1 MRNDL
6 HHQGGWNRHGGY
18 IFMLCVFILF
28 VHLGL
33 YTGTK
38 YRSKPDTES
47 PAKVGFSSILPSI
60 THHPIPQ
67 LIEDAEAQFRA
78 KLERQSTTLK
88 AATAEYK
95 RRYKRSPPKGFDQ
108 WWEFAQKNNH
118 VMVDEYDG
126 LSEDLEPF
134 WALSGEEVR
143 RRSMQVGALPSID
156 LVRIRDGKVSVV
168 NVEKGF
174 EDLEVSARAQGFARM
189 TEKFAHLLPDMDLPI
204 NAKAE
209 GRVVVPWEARQYA
222 NLSHSD
228 SSQGI
233 ESVIGGP
240 FYPDWRG
247 EGNVWE
253 AVRRT
258 CDPSSPARRLFSS
271 VRSIFSAYPKPGSD
285 FAFLSRTSS
294 NLDLCAKP
302 HAHYQQGHLFSD
314 WRTIPALY
322 PVFSPAKAKGF
333 MDIRIPSHYYYGST
347 KLYTYG
353 WDPVNMELRDVD
365 DMEVRWEEK
374 QEKVF
379 WRGSTTGGGNNPPGF
394 APQYHRHRFVRMASL
409 TDTEENRT
417 VTFLDPSGSQYI
429 SATVSVGELNEDVI
443 DAAFV
448 KATNPNAY
456 PGGMEALARE
466 HRFGDAVP
474 LGRHWAYKY
483 LMDLDGM
490 GYSGR
495 FMAFM
500 ASDSVPVKSTV
511 YDEYFSDWIQP
522 WVHFIPL
529 STTYKEIY
537 NIFSYFSG
545 PPPSV
550 IKAAGLENETLSTS
564 DFASQ
569 DGDNRLRRIARAG
582 KQWKKHMGRKE
593 DMQIYVYR
601 LCLEYARL
609 VADDRDA
616 MSLRM

>member
-1 MRNDL
+1 M
-6 HHQGGWNRHGGY
+6 
-18 IFMLCVFILF
+18 
-28 VHLGL
+28 
-33 YTGTK
+33 
-38 YRSKPDTES
+38 
-47 PAKVGFSSILPSI
+47 
-60 THHPIPQ
+60 
-67 LIEDAEAQFRA
+67 
-78 KLERQSTTLK
+78 STTNSL
-88 AATAEYK
+88 
-95 RRYKRSPPKGFDQ
+95 
-108 WWEFAQKNNH
+108 
-118 VMVDEYDG
+118 
-126 LSEDLEPF
+126 
-134 WALSGEEVR
+134 
-143 RRSMQVGALPSID
+143 
-156 LVRIRDGKVSVV
+156 
-168 NVEKGF
+168 
-174 EDLEVSARAQGFARM
+174 
-189 TEKFAHLLPDMDLPI
+189 TE
-204 NAKAE
+204 
-209 GRVVVPWEARQYA
+209 
-222 NLSHSD
+222 
-228 SSQGI
+228 GI

-253 AVRRT
+253 AIRRT

-271 VRSIFSAYPKPGSD
+271 VRSIFTAYPKPGSE
-285 FAFLSRTSS
+285 FAFLSQTSS

-347 KLYTYG
+347 KRYTYG
-353 WDPVNMELRDVD
+353 WDPINMELRDVD

-374 QEKVF
+374 QDKVF

-448 KATNPNAY
+448 TATNPNAY
-456 PGGMEALARE
+456 PGGMEALKRE

-495 FMAFM
+495 FMAFL
-500 ASDSVPVKSTV
+500 ASDSVPVKNTV

-522 WVHFIPL
+522 WYGF
-529 STTYKEIY
+529 
-537 NIFSYFSG
+537 FSFTFFSFAHLRTG
-545 PPPSV
+545 YTSFQFPPRTRRYTISFRTFLV
-550 IKAAGLENETLSTS
+550 L
-564 DFASQ
+564 
-569 DGDNRLRRIARAG
+569 RLR
-582 KQWKKHMGRKE
+582 
-593 DMQIYVYR
+593 
-601 LCLEYARL
+601 
-609 VADDRDA
+609 
-616 MSLRM
+616 SLRLLGWRMRRRLPPLILLREMVITDCEE